1 MKNTEIEYLINLRAD
16 KRLCLIEYLIK
27 QKDKSLDQSR
37 AAILSRAIENVELGT
52 TNWDVLYTKLQALK
66 QPEGEDVPQFTSWQA
81 KLNPKDKENY
91 DKICKEMRQDLIEKG
106 IIKRTLRAQLMVV
119 LLLYRYL
126 DALEREEVVA
136 AQKIEKEKRADKII
150 SELELPVAQMGA
162 ILIEMLLTDKDSPA
176 LKEINQ
182 IMVQWLCRTRQ
193 KSGQEV

>member
-1 MKNTEIEYLINLRAD
+1 MKNNEIEYLINLRAD

-37 AAILSRAIENVELGT
+37 AAILSRAIENVEFGT

-81 KLNPKDKENY
+81 KLNPKDKEKY
-91 DKICKEMRQDLIEKG
+91 DKICKEMRENLIEKG

-126 DALEREEVVA
+126 DALEREEVMA
-136 AQKIEKEKRADKII
+136 AQEVEKEKRADQII

>member
-91 DKICKEMRQDLIEKG
+91 DKICKEMRRDLIEKG

-126 DALEREEVVA
+126 DALEREEVMA

>member
-1 MKNTEIEYLINLRAD
+1 MKNTEYLINLRAD

-126 DALEREEVVA
+126 DALEREEVMA
-136 AQKIEKEKRADKII
+136 AQEVEKEKRADKII

-182 IMVQWLCRTRQ
+182 IMVQWLCRTRE
-193 KSGQEV
+193 KSDQEV

>member
-126 DALEREEVVA
+126 DALEREEVMA

>member
-1 MKNTEIEYLINLRAD
+1 MKNIEYLINLRAD

-52 TNWDVLYTKLQALK
+52 TNWDVLYAKLQALK

-126 DALEREEVVA
+126 DALKREEVMA
-136 AQKIEKEKRADKII
+136 AQEVEKEKRVDKII

-182 IMVQWLCRTRQ
+182 IMVQWLCRNRK

>member
-1 MKNTEIEYLINLRAD
+1 MKNTEIEYLINMRAD

-126 DALEREEVVA
+126 DALEREEVMA

>member
-126 DALEREEVVA
+126 DALEREEVMA
-136 AQKIEKEKRADKII
+136 AQEVEKEKRADKII

>member
-1 MKNTEIEYLINLRAD
+1 MKNTEYLINLRAD

-126 DALEREEVVA
+126 DALEREEVMA
-136 AQKIEKEKRADKII
+136 AQEVEKEKRADKII
-150 SELELPVAQMGA
+150 SELELPVAQMLS
-162 ILIEMLLTDKDSPA
+162 LIH
-176 LKEINQ
+176 I
-182 IMVQWLCRTRQ
+182 
-193 KSGQEV
+193 

>member
-81 KLNPKDKENY
+81 KLNPKDKEKY

-126 DALEREEVVA
+126 DALEREEVMA
-136 AQKIEKEKRADKII
+136 AQEVEKEKRADKII

-162 ILIEMLLTDKDSPA
+162 ILIEMILSDKDSPA

>member
-81 KLNPKDKENY
+81 KLSPKDKENY

-126 DALEREEVVA
+126 DALEREEIMA
-136 AQKIEKEKRADKII
+136 AQEVEKEKRADKII

-162 ILIEMLLTDKDSPA
+162 ILIEMLLTDPDSPA

>member
-1 MKNTEIEYLINLRAD
+1 MKNTEYLINLRAD

-91 DKICKEMRQDLIEKG
+91 DKICKEMRQDLIKKG

-126 DALEREEVVA
+126 DALEREEVMA
-136 AQKIEKEKRADKII
+136 AQEVEKEKRADKII

-182 IMVQWLCRTRQ
+182 IMVQWLCRTRK

>member
-1 MKNTEIEYLINLRAD
+1 MKNIEYLINLRAD

-81 KLNPKDKENY
+81 KLNPKDKEKY

-126 DALEREEVVA
+126 DALEREEIMA
-136 AQKIEKEKRADKII
+136 AQEVEKEKRADKII

>member
-37 AAILSRAIENVELGT
+37 AAILSRAIENVEFGT

-81 KLNPKDKENY
+81 KLNPKDKEKY

-126 DALEREEVVA
+126 DALEREEVMA

-182 IMVQWLCRTRQ
+182 IMVQWLCRTRK

>member
-27 QKDKSLDQSR
+27 QKDKSLDHSR

-52 TNWDVLYTKLQALK
+52 TNWDVLYAKLQALK

-126 DALEREEVVA
+126 DALEREEVMA
-136 AQKIEKEKRADKII
+136 AQKIEKEKRVDKII
-150 SELELPVAQMGA
+150 SERLPVAQMGA
-162 ILIEMLLTDKDSPA
+162 ILIEMLLTDPDSSA

-182 IMVQWLCRTRQ
+182 IMVQWLCRTRK

>member
-52 TNWDVLYTKLQALK
+52 TNWDVLYAKLQALK

-81 KLNPKDKENY
+81 KLNPKDK
-91 DKICKEMRQDLIEKG
+91 DKYGNICNEMRADLIEKG

-126 DALEREEVVA
+126 DALEREEVMA
-136 AQKIEKEKRADKII
+136 AQEVEKEKRADKII

-182 IMVQWLCRTRQ
+182 IMVQWLCRNRK